1 MKVHE
6 NLFISSS
13 TLPKRWEGERNIWM
27 KITQWN
33 VSVSKLSNRGLGV
46 IFLLITFETRQDS
59 SWACVIDIVLV
70 VIKRPHGPFFHI
82 RFWTYCAPRGSRIRP
97 RYINESAICN
107 NVFFSSQILYAKRCS
122 LAGYTN
128 LFRIRTER
136 RGKENIHINGHFTNQ
151 LEGTTMEWGKR
162 PKKMEKHGAYMER
175 KWDPQIHAGDGI
187 LRRLRRFGAFES

>member
-1 MKVHE
+1 MK
-6 NLFISSS
+6 
-13 TLPKRWEGERNIWM
+13 M
-27 KITQWN
+27 TQWN

-151 LEGTTMEWGKR
+151 LEGTTMEWGNVR
-162 PKKMEKHGAYMER
+162 R
-175 KWDPQIHAGDGI
+175 KWKSMAHIWKENEIRKYMQAMEFYGGSVDLGLSRVNCPKT
-187 LRRLRRFGAFES
+187 LFEFQFTWMMVLGKQ